1 MPQYHLSA
9 AQRAAAY
16 DRRASSAFERGTKA
30 RETGDK
36 YLRNTVLLATVLF
49 LTALAQ
55 KFKLDKVRIGLLVVS
70 GILLVIGISFI
81 VTYAR
86 A

>member
-1 MPQYHLSA
+1 MPQYHNTAAESA
-9 AQRAAAY
+9 SAY
-16 DRRASSAFERGTKA
+16 DERANAAFEQGTKA

-55 KFKLDKVRIGLLVVS
+55 KFKLEGVRIALLGVS
-70 GILLVIGISFI
+70 TVLLVIGLYYV